1 MWGRL
6 AARMTV
12 RLLKSARLSVA
23 DRNLLTAVMLDTL
36 QALPLHEI
44 INSDEQTGELMV
56 QGRPLDI
63 EKSRQLM
70 TSAELALRNQ
80 ALNLVREQ
88 VVYEA
93 FVGSAIKA
101 RTTDDLTFY
110 RAALWWG
117 QQIEKYLRLLA
128 QRKQEPDL

>member
-1 MWGRL
+1 
-6 AARMTV
+6 MTV